1 MARTAIRNPRS
12 AIQGAA
18 AILAALLCVAHVD
31 ARVAVTQGGASM
43 LQRFLARGDSPTVEY
58 RALRHIEA
66 ENAHFGQR
74 AWLDAWTEFDN
85 AHGLRYEI
93 VSEGGSGYIRSKV
106 LRAALDAEQKMWLAK
121 EPQKASFNHD
131 NYTFENSIV
140 GADGLTEVSV
150 KPRRK
155 DVLLVEGAIFLEA
168 DDAAIA
174 RIEGRLSKAPSFWT
188 RKVEVVRSYRQMSGV
203 RVPVSI
209 ESVAHVLIAGR
220 STFKM
225 TYQYETI
232 NGQKVGSPQ
241 PRAQSPSASH

>member
-1 MARTAIRNPRS
+1 MQCAS
-12 AIQGAA
+12 VV
-18 AILAALLCVAHVD
+18 LAALLCVAHVD
-31 ARVAVTQGGASM
+31 ARVAVTQGGVSM

-58 RALRHIEA
+58 RALRHMEA

-74 AWLDAWTEFDN
+74 AWMDVWTEFDN
-85 AHGLRYEI
+85 THGLRYEI
-93 VSEGGSGYIRSKV
+93 AGEGGSGYIRNKV
-106 LRAALDAEQKMWLAK
+106 MRAALDAEQKMWLAK

-140 GADGLTEVSV
+140 GSDGLTEVSV

-155 DVLLVEGAIFLEA
+155 DVLLVEGAIFLEP

-188 RKVEVVRSYRQMSGV
+188 RKVEVVRSYQQMSGV

-209 ESVAHVLIAGR
+209 ESVAHILIAGR

-241 PRAQSPSASH
+241 PHAQSPSAAH